1 MYLYVYLEPSKSA
14 FGASP
19 TAADPP
25 GVAGDDG
32 PFPRLVHQ
40 DDENISSQKRF
51 EPNKSEGFLRPREKC
66 YGLILMF
73 IPQEESLLFRFI

>member
-40 DDENISSQKRF
+40 GDENISS
-51 EPNKSEGFLRPREKC
+51 
-66 YGLILMF
+66 
-73 IPQEESLLFRFI
+73 